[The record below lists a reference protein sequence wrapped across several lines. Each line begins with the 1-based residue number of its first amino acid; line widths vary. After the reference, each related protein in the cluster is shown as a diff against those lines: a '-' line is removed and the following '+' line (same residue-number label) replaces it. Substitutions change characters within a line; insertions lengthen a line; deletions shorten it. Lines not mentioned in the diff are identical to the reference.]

1 MVAHRALPAYS
12 QMQPTVAY
20 DEEGKTMRRT
30 AALTWA
36 MLLVSL
42 EQLVETG
49 AGQPAPRDV
58 KISDGR

>member
-1 MVAHRALPAYS
+1 
-12 QMQPTVAY
+12 MQPTVAY